1 MDALNSPENSD
12 SKTSSEKSSALTPL
26 RAHYLKKAL
35 VQLQFSHELDL
46 ISSEGPQNVS
56 TLSYLGQPFT
66 PPPKDAPQLDLP
78 FLRYIFRQFVLTFP
92 FMAAAPKDFYS
103 QKLQPFVNAALAR
116 NISPTSV
123 LDDGQSEKATRKKL
137 LAKVERNLSLL
148 INAATKLVEPE
159 EVVRLTQADLDRLET
174 LSRKRQ
180 SELAKKKNF
189 FDVNIVG
196 VRTVVEKGRMR
207 SRAHEVWIRFS
218 RCIVPSTESMLQ
230 SGVYHSNEAI

>member
-1 MDALNSPENSD
+1 MTLIALKPLLRSSWPAGTLELTSMDAHNPSEQSE
-12 SKTSSEKSSALTPL
+12 SKANGDKSNGLTPL

-35 VQLQFSHELDL
+35 VQLQFSRELDL
-46 ISSEGPQNVS
+46 ITSEGPENVS
-56 TLSYLGQPFT
+56 TLSYLGSPFT

-103 QKLQPFVNAALAR
+103 QKLQPFVNAVLAR
-116 NISPTSV
+116 NISPTTV
-123 LDDGQSEKATRKKL
+123 LDDGKSEKATRKKL
-137 LAKVERNLSLL
+137 LAKVERNFSLL

-174 LSRKRQ
+174 LSRRRQ
-180 SELAKKKNF
+180 EQLAKKKNF

-207 SRAHEVWIRFS
+207 SRAHEVGI
-218 RCIVPSTESMLQ
+218 
-230 SGVYHSNEAI
+230 